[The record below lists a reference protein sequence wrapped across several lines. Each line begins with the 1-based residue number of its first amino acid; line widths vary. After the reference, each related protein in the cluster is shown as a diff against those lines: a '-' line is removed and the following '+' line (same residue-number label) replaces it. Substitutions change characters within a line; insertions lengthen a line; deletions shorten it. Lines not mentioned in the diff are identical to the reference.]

1 MPSFVG
7 YIARYAPSLTCK
19 NNLSP
24 ATTALTFFVEWGL
37 YFYGSLS
44 YPKLIDMNKSDLIII
59 GAGPGGYETAYEAGK
74 AGLNVTLFE
83 GAELGGT
90 CLNEGCIPTKCLVR
104 NAEIVSQ
111 FKNAEAFG
119 IDDFTF
125 TLDFDKVMERK
136 NKVVETLRAGVEQM
150 MKMAKVNVVK
160 GFAKFT
166 DPNTVECDGE
176 SYTADNFIIATGSVS
191 KALPIPG
198 ADLDCVMDSTDIL
211 SIDHIPE
218 SLTIIGGGVI
228 GMEFAGIFSALG
240 SKVTVIEF
248 MKQILPPF
256 DADIAKRL
264 KAALTK
270 QGIKIITG
278 AAATSIEQ
286 NDEYQCV
293 VHYKVKEKE
302 EEVVS
307 SDLLMAVGRAPRL
320 DTCGLD
326 NAGVQYT
333 RRGIEV
339 DGWMRTN
346 VPHIF
351 AIGDCNARM
360 MLAHVASFQGQHALN
375 AILGKED
382 DIDFNVVPSAV
393 FTTPECGMV
402 GLTEAQC
409 KEKGMEI
416 MIGQSFFRANGKSLA
431 MGEPDGLVKLIFDK
445 VSGCLVGAHIMGVQA
460 ADLAQQCADMMS
472 AGVTRDKMLDI
483 IFGHPTVSEV
493 LMSAARNVK

>member
-1 MPSFVG
+1 MQK
-7 YIARYAPSLTCK
+7 T
-19 NNLSP
+19 
-24 ATTALTFFVEWGL
+24 
-37 YFYGSLS
+37 
-44 YPKLIDMNKSDLIII
+44 DLIII
-59 GAGPGGYETAYEAGK
+59 GAGPGGYETALEAAK
-74 AGLNVTLFE
+74 AGLSVTLFE

-90 CLNEGCIPTKCLVR
+90 CLNAGCIPTKCLVK
-104 NAEIVSQ
+104 NAEVVSQ
-111 FKNAEAFG
+111 FKNSEQFG

-125 TLDFDKVMERK
+125 SLDFNKVMERK
-136 NKVVETLRAGVEQM
+136 NNVVETLRAGIAQM

-160 GFAKFT
+160 GFAAFT
-166 DPNTVECDGE
+166 DDHTVTCDGE
-176 SYTADNFIIATGSVS
+176 EYTADNFIIATGSVS

-198 ADLDCVMDSTDIL
+198 ADLECVMDSTRIL

-270 QGIKIITG
+270 QGIKIITR
-278 AAATSIEQ
+278 AAATSITQ
-286 NDEYQCV
+286 DADYQCV
-293 VHYKVKEKE
+293 VNYTVKDKE
-302 EEVVS
+302 EQVVS

-326 NAGVQYT
+326 KAGVEYT
-333 RRGIEV
+333 KRGIVV
-339 DGWMRTN
+339 DEWMRTN

-360 MLAHVASFQGQHALN
+360 MLAHVASFQGMHALN
-375 AILGKED
+375 AILGHDD

-393 FTTPECGMV
+393 FTNPECGMV

-409 KEKGMEI
+409 KEKGMDVK
-416 MIGQSFFRANGKSLA
+416 IGQAFFRANGKALA
-431 MGEPDGLVKLIFDK
+431 MGESEGLVKLIFDA

-460 ADLAQQCADMMS
+460 ADLAQQCADLMS
-472 AGVTRDKMLDI
+472 RGTTRDQMLDI

-493 LMSAARNVK
+493 LMAAARNVK

>member
-1 MPSFVG
+1 MQK
-7 YIARYAPSLTCK
+7 T
-19 NNLSP
+19 
-24 ATTALTFFVEWGL
+24 
-37 YFYGSLS
+37 
-44 YPKLIDMNKSDLIII
+44 DLIII
-59 GAGPGGYETAYEAGK
+59 GAGPGGYETALEAAK
-74 AGLNVTLFE
+74 AGLSVTLFE

-90 CLNEGCIPTKCLVR
+90 CLNAGCIPTKCLVK
-104 NAEIVSQ
+104 NAEVVSQ
-111 FKNAEAFG
+111 FKNSEQFG

-125 TLDFDKVMERK
+125 SLDFNKVMERK
-136 NKVVETLRAGVEQM
+136 NNVVETLRAGIAQM

-160 GFAKFT
+160 GFAAFT
-166 DPNTVECDGE
+166 DDHTVTCDGE
-176 SYTADNFIIATGSVS
+176 EYTADNFIIATGSVS

-198 ADLDCVMDSTDIL
+198 ADLECVMDSTRIL

-278 AAATSIEQ
+278 AAATSITQ
-286 NDEYQCV
+286 DADYQCV
-293 VHYKVKEKE
+293 VNYTVKDKE
-302 EEVVS
+302 EQVVS

-326 NAGVQYT
+326 KAGVEYT
-333 RRGIEV
+333 KRGIVV
-339 DGWMRTN
+339 DEWMRTN

-360 MLAHVASFQGQHALN
+360 MLAHVASFQGMHALN
-375 AILGKED
+375 AILGHDD

-393 FTTPECGMV
+393 FTNPECGMA

-409 KEKGMEI
+409 KEKGMDVK
-416 MIGQSFFRANGKSLA
+416 IGQAFFRANGKALA
-431 MGEPDGLVKLIFDK
+431 MGESEGLVKLIFDA

-460 ADLAQQCADMMS
+460 ADLAQQCADLMS
-472 AGVTRDKMLDI
+472 RGTTRDQMLDI

-493 LMSAARNVK
+493 LMAAARNVK

>member
-1 MPSFVG
+1 MQK
-7 YIARYAPSLTCK
+7 T
-19 NNLSP
+19 
-24 ATTALTFFVEWGL
+24 
-37 YFYGSLS
+37 
-44 YPKLIDMNKSDLIII
+44 DLIII
-59 GAGPGGYETAYEAGK
+59 GAGPGGYETALEAAK
-74 AGLNVTLFE
+74 AGLSVTLFE

-90 CLNEGCIPTKCLVR
+90 CLNAGCIPTKCLVK
-104 NAEIVSQ
+104 NAEVVSQ
-111 FKNAEAFG
+111 FKNSEQFG

-125 TLDFDKVMERK
+125 SLDFNKVMERK
-136 NKVVETLRAGVEQM
+136 NNVVETLRAGIAQM

-160 GFAKFT
+160 GFAAFT
-166 DPNTVECDGE
+166 DDHTVTCDGE
-176 SYTADNFIIATGSVS
+176 EYTADNFIIATGSVS

-198 ADLDCVMDSTDIL
+198 ADLECVMDSTRIL

-278 AAATSIEQ
+278 AAATSITQ
-286 NDEYQCV
+286 DADYQCV
-293 VHYKVKEKE
+293 VNYTVKDKE
-302 EEVVS
+302 EQVVS

-326 NAGVQYT
+326 KAGVEYT
-333 RRGIEV
+333 KRGIVV
-339 DGWMRTN
+339 DEWMRTN

-360 MLAHVASFQGQHALN
+360 MLAHVASFQGMHALN
-375 AILGKED
+375 AILGHDD

-393 FTTPECGMV
+393 FTNPECGMA

-409 KEKGMEI
+409 KEKGMDVK
-416 MIGQSFFRANGKSLA
+416 IGQSFFRANGKALA
-431 MGEPDGLVKLIFDK
+431 MGESEGLVKLIFDA

-460 ADLAQQCADMMS
+460 ADLAQQCADLMS
-472 AGVTRDKMLDI
+472 RGTTRVQMLDI

-493 LMSAARNVK
+493 LMAAVRNVK

>member
-1 MPSFVG
+1 MQK
-7 YIARYAPSLTCK
+7 T
-19 NNLSP
+19 
-24 ATTALTFFVEWGL
+24 
-37 YFYGSLS
+37 
-44 YPKLIDMNKSDLIII
+44 DLIII
-59 GAGPGGYETAYEAGK
+59 GAGPGGYETALEAAK
-74 AGLNVTLFE
+74 AGLSVTLFE

-90 CLNEGCIPTKCLVR
+90 CLNAGCIPTKCLVK
-104 NAEIVSQ
+104 NAEVVSQ
-111 FKNAEAFG
+111 FKNSEQFG

-125 TLDFDKVMERK
+125 SLDFNKVMERK
-136 NKVVETLRAGVEQM
+136 NNVVETLRAGIAQM

-160 GFAKFT
+160 GFAAFT
-166 DPNTVECDGE
+166 HDHTVTCDGE
-176 SYTADNFIIATGSVS
+176 EYTADNFIIATGSVS

-198 ADLDCVMDSTDIL
+198 ADLECVMDSTRIL

-278 AAATSIEQ
+278 AAATSITQ
-286 NDEYQCV
+286 DADYQCV
-293 VHYKVKEKE
+293 VNYTVKDKE
-302 EEVVS
+302 EQVVS

-326 NAGVQYT
+326 KAGVEYT
-333 RRGIEV
+333 KRGIVV
-339 DGWMRTN
+339 DEWMRTN

-360 MLAHVASFQGQHALN
+360 MLAHVASFQGMHALN
-375 AILGKED
+375 AILGHDD

-393 FTTPECGMV
+393 FTNPECGMA

-409 KEKGMEI
+409 KEKGMDVK
-416 MIGQSFFRANGKSLA
+416 IGQSFFRANGKALA
-431 MGEPDGLVKLIFDK
+431 MGESEGLVKLIFDA

-460 ADLAQQCADMMS
+460 ADLAQQCADLMS
-472 AGVTRDKMLDI
+472 RGTTRVQMLDI

-493 LMSAARNVK
+493 LMAAARNVK

>member
-1 MPSFVG
+1 MQK
-7 YIARYAPSLTCK
+7 T
-19 NNLSP
+19 
-24 ATTALTFFVEWGL
+24 
-37 YFYGSLS
+37 
-44 YPKLIDMNKSDLIII
+44 DLIII
-59 GAGPGGYETAYEAGK
+59 GAGPGGYETALEAAK
-74 AGLNVTLFE
+74 AGLSVTLFE

-90 CLNEGCIPTKCLVR
+90 CLNAGCIPTKCLVK
-104 NAEIVSQ
+104 NAEVVSQ
-111 FKNAEAFG
+111 FKNSEQFG

-125 TLDFDKVMERK
+125 SLDFNKVMERK
-136 NKVVETLRAGVEQM
+136 NNVVETLRAGIAQM

-160 GFAKFT
+160 GFAAFT
-166 DPNTVECDGE
+166 DDHTVTCDGE
-176 SYTADNFIIATGSVS
+176 EYTADNFIIATGSVS

-198 ADLDCVMDSTDIL
+198 ADLECVMDSTRIL

-278 AAATSIEQ
+278 AAATSITQ
-286 NDEYQCV
+286 DADYQCV
-293 VHYKVKEKE
+293 VNYTVKDKE
-302 EEVVS
+302 EQVVS

-326 NAGVQYT
+326 KAGVEYT
-333 RRGIEV
+333 KRGIVV
-339 DGWMRTN
+339 DEWMRTN

-360 MLAHVASFQGQHALN
+360 MLAHVASFQGMHALN
-375 AILGKED
+375 AILGHDD

-393 FTTPECGMV
+393 FTNPECGMA

-409 KEKGMEI
+409 KDKGMDVK
-416 MIGQSFFRANGKSLA
+416 IGQAFFRANGKALA
-431 MGEPDGLVKLIFDK
+431 MGESEGLVKLIFDA

-460 ADLAQQCADMMS
+460 ADLAQQCADLMS
-472 AGVTRDKMLDI
+472 RGTTRDQMLDI

-493 LMSAARNVK
+493 LMAAARNVK

>member
-1 MPSFVG
+1 MQK
-7 YIARYAPSLTCK
+7 T
-19 NNLSP
+19 
-24 ATTALTFFVEWGL
+24 
-37 YFYGSLS
+37 
-44 YPKLIDMNKSDLIII
+44 DLIII
-59 GAGPGGYETAYEAGK
+59 GAGPGGYETALEAAK
-74 AGLNVTLFE
+74 AGLSVTLFE

-90 CLNEGCIPTKCLVR
+90 CLNAGCIPTKCLVKH
-104 NAEIVSQ
+104 AEVVSQ
-111 FKNAEAFG
+111 FKNSEQFG

-125 TLDFDKVMERK
+125 SLDFNKVMERK
-136 NKVVETLRAGVEQM
+136 NNVVETLRAGIAQM

-160 GFAKFT
+160 GFAAFT
-166 DPNTVECDGE
+166 DDHTVTCDGE
-176 SYTADNFIIATGSVS
+176 EYTADNFIIATGSVS

-198 ADLDCVMDSTDIL
+198 ADLECVMDSTRIL

-278 AAATSIEQ
+278 AAATSITQ
-286 NDEYQCV
+286 DADYQCV
-293 VHYKVKEKE
+293 VNYTVKDKE
-302 EEVVS
+302 EQVVS

-326 NAGVQYT
+326 KAGVEYT
-333 RRGIEV
+333 KRGIVV
-339 DGWMRTN
+339 DEWMRTN

-360 MLAHVASFQGQHALN
+360 MLAHVASFQGMHALN
-375 AILGKED
+375 AILGHDD

-393 FTTPECGMV
+393 FTNPECGMA

-409 KEKGMEI
+409 KEKGMDVK
-416 MIGQSFFRANGKSLA
+416 IGQAFFRANGKALA
-431 MGEPDGLVKLIFDK
+431 MGESEGLVKLIFDA

-460 ADLAQQCADMMS
+460 ADLSQQCADLMS
-472 AGVTRDKMLDI
+472 RGTTRDQMLDI

-493 LMSAARNVK
+493 LMAAARNVK

>member
-1 MPSFVG
+1 MQK
-7 YIARYAPSLTCK
+7 T
-19 NNLSP
+19 
-24 ATTALTFFVEWGL
+24 
-37 YFYGSLS
+37 
-44 YPKLIDMNKSDLIII
+44 DLIII
-59 GAGPGGYETAYEAGK
+59 GAGPGGYETALEAAK
-74 AGLNVTLFE
+74 AGLSVTLFE

-90 CLNEGCIPTKCLVR
+90 CLNAGCIPTKCLVK
-104 NAEIVSQ
+104 NAEVVSQ
-111 FKNAEAFG
+111 FKNSEQFG

-125 TLDFDKVMERK
+125 SLDFNKVMERK
-136 NKVVETLRAGVEQM
+136 NNVVETLRAGIAQM

-160 GFAKFT
+160 GFAAFT
-166 DPNTVECDGE
+166 DDHTVTCDGE
-176 SYTADNFIIATGSVS
+176 EYTADNFIIATGSVS
-191 KALPIPG
+191 KVLPIPG
-198 ADLDCVMDSTDIL
+198 ADLECVMDSTRIL

-278 AAATSIEQ
+278 AAATSITQ
-286 NDEYQCV
+286 DADYQCV
-293 VHYKVKEKE
+293 VNYTVKDKE
-302 EEVVS
+302 EQVVS

-326 NAGVQYT
+326 KAGVEYT
-333 RRGIEV
+333 KRGIVV
-339 DGWMRTN
+339 DEWMRTN

-360 MLAHVASFQGQHALN
+360 MLAHVASFQGMHALN
-375 AILGKED
+375 AILGHDD

-393 FTTPECGMV
+393 FTNPECGMA

-409 KEKGMEI
+409 KEKGMDVK
-416 MIGQSFFRANGKSLA
+416 IGQAFFRANGKALA
-431 MGEPDGLVKLIFDK
+431 MGESEGLVKLIFDA

-460 ADLAQQCADMMS
+460 ADLAQQCADLMS
-472 AGVTRDKMLDI
+472 RGTTRDQMLDI

-493 LMSAARNVK
+493 LMAAARNVK

>member
-1 MPSFVG
+1 MQK
-7 YIARYAPSLTCK
+7 T
-19 NNLSP
+19 
-24 ATTALTFFVEWGL
+24 
-37 YFYGSLS
+37 
-44 YPKLIDMNKSDLIII
+44 DLIII
-59 GAGPGGYETAYEAGK
+59 GAGPGGYETALEAAK
-74 AGLNVTLFE
+74 AGLSVTLFE

-90 CLNEGCIPTKCLVR
+90 CLNAGCIPTKCLVK
-104 NAEIVSQ
+104 NAEVVSQ
-111 FKNAEAFG
+111 FKNSEQFG

-125 TLDFDKVMERK
+125 SLDFNKVMERK
-136 NKVVETLRAGVEQM
+136 NNVVETLRAGIAQM

-160 GFAKFT
+160 GFAAFT
-166 DPNTVECDGE
+166 DDHTVTCDGE
-176 SYTADNFIIATGSVS
+176 EYTADNFIIATGSVS

-198 ADLDCVMDSTDIL
+198 ADLECVMDSTRIL

-278 AAATSIEQ
+278 AAATSITQ
-286 NDEYQCV
+286 DADYQCV
-293 VHYKVKEKE
+293 VNYTVKDKE
-302 EEVVS
+302 EQVVS

-326 NAGVQYT
+326 KAGVEYT
-333 RRGIEV
+333 KRGIVV
-339 DGWMRTN
+339 DEWMRTN

-360 MLAHVASFQGQHALN
+360 MLAHVASFQGMHALN
-375 AILGKED
+375 AILGHDD

-393 FTTPECGMV
+393 FTNPECGMA

-409 KEKGMEI
+409 KEKGMDVK
-416 MIGQSFFRANGKSLA
+416 IGQASSAPTARHSPWARAKGSSSSSST
-431 MGEPDGLVKLIFDK
+431 P
-445 VSGCLVGAHIMGVQA
+445 
-460 ADLAQQCADMMS
+460 
-472 AGVTRDKMLDI
+472 
-483 IFGHPTVSEV
+483 
-493 LMSAARNVK
+493 

>member
-1 MPSFVG
+1 MQK
-7 YIARYAPSLTCK
+7 T
-19 NNLSP
+19 
-24 ATTALTFFVEWGL
+24 
-37 YFYGSLS
+37 
-44 YPKLIDMNKSDLIII
+44 DLIII
-59 GAGPGGYETAYEAGK
+59 GAGPGGYETALEAAK
-74 AGLNVTLFE
+74 AGLSVTLFE

-90 CLNEGCIPTKCLVR
+90 CLNAGCIPTKCLVK
-104 NAEIVSQ
+104 NAEVVSQ
-111 FKNAEAFG
+111 FKNSEQFG

-125 TLDFDKVMERK
+125 SLDFNKVMERK
-136 NKVVETLRAGVEQM
+136 NNVVETLRAGIAQM

-160 GFAKFT
+160 GFAAFT
-166 DPNTVECDGE
+166 DDHTVTCDGE
-176 SYTADNFIIATGSVS
+176 EYTADNFIIATGSVS

-198 ADLDCVMDSTDIL
+198 ADLECVMDSTRIL

-278 AAATSIEQ
+278 AAATSIAQ
-286 NDEYQCV
+286 DADYQCV
-293 VHYKVKEKE
+293 VNYTVKDKE
-302 EEVVS
+302 EQVVS

-326 NAGVQYT
+326 KAGVEYT
-333 RRGIEV
+333 KRGIVV
-339 DGWMRTN
+339 DEWMRTN

-360 MLAHVASFQGQHALN
+360 MLAHVASFQGMHALN
-375 AILGKED
+375 AILGHDD

-393 FTTPECGMV
+393 FTNPECGMA

-409 KEKGMEI
+409 KEKGMDVK
-416 MIGQSFFRANGKSLA
+416 IGQAFFRTNGKALA
-431 MGEPDGLVKLIFDK
+431 MGESEGLVKLIFDA

-460 ADLAQQCADMMS
+460 ADLAQQCADLMS
-472 AGVTRDKMLDI
+472 RGTTRDQMLDI

-493 LMSAARNVK
+493 LMAAARNVK

>member
-1 MPSFVG
+1 MQK
-7 YIARYAPSLTCK
+7 T
-19 NNLSP
+19 
-24 ATTALTFFVEWGL
+24 
-37 YFYGSLS
+37 
-44 YPKLIDMNKSDLIII
+44 DLIII
-59 GAGPGGYETAYEAGK
+59 GAGPGGYETALEAAK
-74 AGLNVTLFE
+74 AGLSVTLFE

-90 CLNEGCIPTKCLVR
+90 CLNAGCIPTKCLVK
-104 NAEIVSQ
+104 NAEVVSQ
-111 FKNAEAFG
+111 FKNSEQFG

-125 TLDFDKVMERK
+125 SLDFNKVMERK
-136 NKVVETLRAGVEQM
+136 NNVVETLRAGIAQM

-160 GFAKFT
+160 GFAAFT
-166 DPNTVECDGE
+166 DDHTVTCDGE
-176 SYTADNFIIATGSVS
+176 EYTADNFIIATGSVS

-198 ADLDCVMDSTDIL
+198 ADLECVMDSTRIL

-278 AAATSIEQ
+278 AAATSIAQ
-286 NDEYQCV
+286 DADYQCV
-293 VHYKVKEKE
+293 VNYTVKDKE
-302 EEVVS
+302 EQVVS
-307 SDLLMAVGRAPRL
+307 SDLLMAVGRVPRL

-326 NAGVQYT
+326 KAGVEYT
-333 RRGIEV
+333 KRGIVV
-339 DGWMRTN
+339 DEWMRTN

-360 MLAHVASFQGQHALN
+360 MLAHVASFQGMHALN
-375 AILGKED
+375 AILGHDD

-393 FTTPECGMV
+393 FTNPECGMA

-409 KEKGMEI
+409 KEKGMDVK
-416 MIGQSFFRANGKSLA
+416 IGQAFFRANGKALA
-431 MGEPDGLVKLIFDK
+431 MGESEGLVKLIFDA

-460 ADLAQQCADMMS
+460 ADLAQQCADLMS
-472 AGVTRDKMLDI
+472 RGTTRDQMLDI

-493 LMSAARNVK
+493 LMAAARNVK

>member
-1 MPSFVG
+1 MQK
-7 YIARYAPSLTCK
+7 T
-19 NNLSP
+19 
-24 ATTALTFFVEWGL
+24 
-37 YFYGSLS
+37 
-44 YPKLIDMNKSDLIII
+44 DLIII
-59 GAGPGGYETAYEAGK
+59 GAGPGGYETALEAAK
-74 AGLNVTLFE
+74 AGLSVTLFE

-90 CLNEGCIPTKCLVR
+90 CLNAGCIPTKCLVK
-104 NAEIVSQ
+104 NAEVVSQ
-111 FKNAEAFG
+111 FKNSEQFG

-125 TLDFDKVMERK
+125 SLDFNKVMERK
-136 NKVVETLRAGVEQM
+136 NNVVETLRAGIAQM

-160 GFAKFT
+160 GFAAFT
-166 DPNTVECDGE
+166 DDHTVTCDDE
-176 SYTADNFIIATGSVS
+176 EYTADNFIIATGSVS

-198 ADLDCVMDSTDIL
+198 ADLECVMDSTRIL

-278 AAATSIEQ
+278 AAATSITQ
-286 NDEYQCV
+286 DADYQCV
-293 VHYKVKEKE
+293 VNYTVKDKE
-302 EEVVS
+302 EQVVS

-326 NAGVQYT
+326 KAGVEYT
-333 RRGIEV
+333 KRGIVV
-339 DGWMRTN
+339 DEWMRTN

-360 MLAHVASFQGQHALN
+360 MLAHVASFQGMHALN
-375 AILGKED
+375 AILGHDD

-393 FTTPECGMV
+393 FTNPECGMA

-409 KEKGMEI
+409 KEKGMDVK
-416 MIGQSFFRANGKSLA
+416 IGQAFFRANGKALA
-431 MGEPDGLVKLIFDK
+431 MGESEGLVKLIFDA

-460 ADLAQQCADMMS
+460 ADLAQQCADLMS
-472 AGVTRDKMLDI
+472 RGTTRDQMLDI

-493 LMSAARNVK
+493 LMAAARNVK

>member
-1 MPSFVG
+1 MQK
-7 YIARYAPSLTCK
+7 T
-19 NNLSP
+19 
-24 ATTALTFFVEWGL
+24 
-37 YFYGSLS
+37 
-44 YPKLIDMNKSDLIII
+44 DLIII
-59 GAGPGGYETAYEAGK
+59 GAGPGGYETALEAAK
-74 AGLNVTLFE
+74 AGLSVTLFE

-90 CLNEGCIPTKCLVR
+90 CLNAGCIPTKCLVK
-104 NAEIVSQ
+104 NAEVVSQ
-111 FKNAEAFG
+111 FKNSEQFG

-125 TLDFDKVMERK
+125 SLDFNKVMERK
-136 NKVVETLRAGVEQM
+136 NNVVETLRAGIAQM

-160 GFAKFT
+160 GFAAFT
-166 DPNTVECDGE
+166 DDHTVTCDGE
-176 SYTADNFIIATGSVS
+176 EYTADNFIIATGSVS

-198 ADLDCVMDSTDIL
+198 ADLECVMDSTRIL

-278 AAATSIEQ
+278 AAATSITQ
-286 NDEYQCV
+286 DADYQCV
-293 VHYKVKEKE
+293 VNYTVKDKE
-302 EEVVS
+302 EQVVS

-326 NAGVQYT
+326 KAGVEYT
-333 RRGIEV
+333 KRGIVV
-339 DGWMRTN
+339 DEWMRTN

-360 MLAHVASFQGQHALN
+360 MLAHVASFQGMHALN
-375 AILGKED
+375 AILGHDD

-393 FTTPECGMV
+393 FTNPECGMA

-409 KEKGMEI
+409 KEKGMDVK
-416 MIGQSFFRANGKSLA
+416 IGQAFFRANGKALS
-431 MGEPDGLVKLIFDK
+431 MGESEGLVKLIFDA

-460 ADLAQQCADMMS
+460 ADLAQQCADLMS
-472 AGVTRDKMLDI
+472 RGTTRDQMLDI

-493 LMSAARNVK
+493 LMAAARNVK